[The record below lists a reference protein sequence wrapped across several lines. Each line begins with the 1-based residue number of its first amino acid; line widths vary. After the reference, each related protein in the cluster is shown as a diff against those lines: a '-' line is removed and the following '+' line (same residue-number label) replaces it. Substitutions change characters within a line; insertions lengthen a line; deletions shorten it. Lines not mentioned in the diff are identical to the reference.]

1 MPQKRKPARLWFRKD
16 TGTWFIKDGDERVPT
31 GCSEGEVAAAQAELA
46 RYLASHYEPKRG
58 GRASE
63 VTLGDV
69 IIVYANEKAPKTAR
83 PKETFS
89 MLDRLTDFFGDMSV
103 SDVRGRVCREYA
115 DERGNEGGARRDLEV
130 LRAAV
135 NYYHGEYTLDMVP
148 KITLPKKGSPRQR
161 WLTRQEAAA
170 LLWCCLG
177 WVPTV
182 CDVKTRE
189 HGMWKRIARRK
200 PHIARLILIG
210 LYTGTRLS
218 AILGLQW
225 MANTNG
231 GHVDLARGVIYR
243 KAEGEQVAHNKRK
256 TPVKIPP
263 RLLRF
268 LKYWKAADTGTDEA
282 GREVSLRYVVN
293 YKGEKIVKPH
303 KAFRTIRSAAGLSSD
318 VTPHVLRHTRA
329 TWLAQAGIDA
339 HEAAASLGL
348 TVEEFERTYSHASPD
363 FQEAAANAF

>member
-1 MPQKRKPARLWFRKD
+1 MPQKRKPARLWFRED
-16 TGTWFIKDGDERVPT
+16 AGTWYIKDGSDRIPT
-31 GCSEGEVAAAQAELA
+31 GCSEGDVEAAQAELA
-46 RYLASHYEPKRG
+46 RYLAGKYEPQRG

-63 VTLGDV
+63 VSVGDI
-69 IIVYANEKAPKTAR
+69 IIVYSKEKAPRTAR
-83 PKETFS
+83 PNETFS
-89 MLDRLTDFFGDMSV
+89 MLERLTDFFGDMKV
-103 SDVRGRVCREYA
+103 SDIRGKVCRDYA

-148 KITLPKKGSPRQR
+148 KITLPEKGTPRQR
-161 WLTRQEAAA
+161 WLTRQEVAKLIRAARQERQ
-170 LLWCCLG
+170 C
-177 WVPTV
+177 
-182 CDVKTRE
+182 E
-189 HGMWKRIARRK
+189 HLV
-200 PHIARLILIG
+200 RLILIG

-225 MANTNG
+225 IPNTNG
-231 GHVDLARGVIYR
+231 GHIDLERGVIYR
-243 KAEGEQVAHNKRK
+243 KAEGERVAHNKRK

-268 LKYWKAADTGTDEA
+268 LRYWKAADTGTDRE

-293 YKGEKIVKPH
+293 YKGERIVKPH
-303 KAFRTIRSAAGLSSD
+303 KAFRTVRAAAGLAED

-339 HEAAASLGL
+339 HEAASSLGL
-348 TVEEFERTYSHASPD
+348 TVEEFERTYAHASPD
-363 FQEAAANAF
+363 FQQSAANAF